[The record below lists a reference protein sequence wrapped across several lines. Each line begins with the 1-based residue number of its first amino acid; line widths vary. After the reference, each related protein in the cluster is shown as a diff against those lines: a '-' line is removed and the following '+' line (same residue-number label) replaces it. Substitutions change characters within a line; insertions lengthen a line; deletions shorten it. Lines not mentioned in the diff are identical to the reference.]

1 MLTKCPTDADRVRYE
16 NKLLREGVMAKLSAE
31 KKFLSEL
38 RRRLRWIDQN
48 LKDGNV
54 LDESSAHHISEI
66 IDLVEIYITDE
77 HIVL

>member
-1 MLTKCPTDADRVRYE
+1 MAQTSKTRYFFATNNDLHAE
-16 NKLLREGVMAKLSAE
+16 AE

-77 HIVL
+77 YIVL